1 MANMQECCYYN
12 KHHRHIPSD
21 FKTLYPLFCQLWNNI
36 LGQYKF
42 YAYGIPD
49 SKKYIENYVGNKC
62 TEFLQKMVQKI
73 GDSTYSKF
81 VYLFLNAV
89 PCR

>member
-1 MANMQECCYYN
+1 ML
-12 KHHRHIPSD
+12 I
-21 FKTLYPLFCQLWNNI
+21 
-36 LGQYKF
+36 YKF
-42 YAYGIPD
+42 YVYGIPD
-49 SKKYIENYVGNKC
+49 SKKDIENYVGNKC
-62 TEFLQKMVQKI
+62 TEFLQKMVKKI